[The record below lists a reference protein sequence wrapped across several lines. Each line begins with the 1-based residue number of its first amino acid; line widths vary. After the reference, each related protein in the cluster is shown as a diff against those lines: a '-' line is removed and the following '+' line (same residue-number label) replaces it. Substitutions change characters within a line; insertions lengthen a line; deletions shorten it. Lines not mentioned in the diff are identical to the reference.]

1 MDAIQRELD
10 IAEEYILA
18 KLIGDI
24 NNPVL
29 SNKIKILLSALNI
42 DIVKTINEKL
52 LMFEML
58 SKGYMTEDGYYD
70 GQKISEL
77 ISNLTGAQ
85 GVSLP
90 NIKPIDIAI
99 AIDDI
104 LNIGSIGKLL
114 QNF

>member
-10 IAEEYILA
+10 VAEEYILT

-24 NNPVL
+24 NNPIL
-29 SNKIKILLSALNI
+29 SNKIKILLKTFNI
-42 DIVKTINEKL
+42 DIVETINEKL

-58 SKGYMTEDGYYD
+58 SRGYMTDDGYYN
-70 GQKISEL
+70 GEKISEL
-77 ISNLTGAQ
+77 ISDSTGIQ
-85 GVSLP
+85 GINLP

-114 QNF
+114 QDF